1 MFLRFYELCKNQ
13 EIDTELA
20 LTTGAITR
28 SQRLINNV
36 LSSEKKGEQV
46 NMCKALEEL
55 EQQGMLRGEIRKTI
69 QLVMKKVRKN
79 YTPEETAEMLEE
91 DLAAV
96 QRIYEIAN
104 KYAPDYDEEK
114 ICEELMAEQL

>member
-1 MFLRFYELCKNQ
+1 
-13 EIDTELA
+13 
-20 LTTGAITR
+20 
-28 SQRLINNV
+28 
-36 LSSEKKGEQV
+36 
-46 NMCKALEEL
+46 MCKALEEL